1 MSLPTDIIH
10 SNRRLR
16 ELAHHLSGYLNAL
29 ERLLPP
35 GEQAR
40 QAFINA
46 RATVGFIHAECT
58 QLEMNVGHE
67 QRHGALPR
75 MVEPNDLELHP
86 ANLPAQPQDELWTPI
101 QEVHGKIVSG
111 HLRSKMLASL
121 DRVKD
126 DTFKEEEGA
135 E

>member
-1 MSLPTDIIH
+1 MSLPADIIH
-10 SNRRLR
+10 SNKRLR

-58 QLEMNVGHE
+58 QLEMYVGHE

-75 MVEPNDLELHP
+75 KVEPKDLELHP
-86 ANLPAQPQDELWTPI
+86 VRLEQVPVEKL
-101 QEVHGKIVSG
+101 
-111 HLRSKMLASL
+111 LASL
-121 DRVKD
+121 HRVAD
-126 DTFKEEEGA
+126 HTQDPTPTEEGR